1 MLPGVRGVSPM
12 EFNFRGWVSGLLER
26 REPKPYTQIKLKHVG
41 APQPSPYRAVSVR
54 PGPVSCQ
61 AAKQF
66 GNLRFFL
73 RKAPR
78 LPLPECNCESCNCS
92 YVHHAD
98 RRRGYDR
105 RETLES
111 SPAAAIVERRL
122 RSGRRSTEAKG
133 FNDPLATR

>member
-1 MLPGVRGVSPM
+1 MGFS
-12 EFNFRGWVSGLLER
+12 FRGWVSGLLER
-26 REPKPYTQIKLKHVG
+26 LEPKPYTQIKLKRVG
-41 APQPSPYRAVSVR
+41 ALQPSQYRAVSVR

-73 RKAPR
+73 HKAPR
-78 LPLPECNCESCNCS
+78 FPLPECNCESCTCS

-105 RETLES
+105 RERLEN
-111 SPAAAIVERRL
+111 SPATAIVERRIGP
-122 RSGRRSTEAKG
+122 GRRSTDAKG
-133 FNDPLATR
+133 FNDPLATQ